1 MSRGWHVFT
10 TGGLMSSNNDL
21 FTSINK
27 ISNFF
32 GLTEKR
38 LRAFTEGFG
47 RGSFWLVLWGLLIA
61 LPLFIGYF
69 ILPQTPLSSIDDFA
83 RAVAATLLQTAGGQ
97 STFTAVGGILENSK
111 FFLDAALRPTA
122 LTLILVIV
130 AYRRGRSRQAI
141 ETNDKGSESTGL
153 AYAIGLGAGFATM
166 ATLATFLFSGI
177 VSNTGFLRA
186 ETASPL
192 TWISMVL
199 AIGIPAWLGA
209 LRETGSKR
217 ATSAWRWFYAAI
229 RTFAVTY
236 AALIIA
242 TLIVIWLYFLIA
254 PVFAMS
260 TPDVEPASPAKLTEE
275 QIQTILLTILGI
287 LLVLPSILFY
297 FLSFGMGANI
307 GLQTEIQGINILDG
321 LSTFIPTDFV
331 TGISNFNLQSAFG
344 WPAYAAS
351 IALVAI
357 VALVAG
363 AAAAHKTKSNL
374 NFKRHFVVTLV
385 ATVLSAGVLTY
396 LTSLSLTWS
405 NRGQSNENLTDGAL
419 ALQTGFF
426 TYGVSAASLAFICG
440 LIAVFATLGAS
451 TAQSFT
457 SAAFPQ
463 VLSWLTFGRSTHT
476 EPRRLGPV
484 IFGTAVTVAIISA
497 AAVPVGIATVE
508 RAWAAADAPANK
520 FDDVAKLLQ
529 DGKLS
534 EVKKTFQN
542 ENTDNRAWLPDKVLE
557 SARPTSSMNKSML
570 VTDFNENSWQVGELD
585 AIGLVSWKVSEED
598 SIELKLTADGKVK
611 EHLKQITHADYKV
624 RQPYQTLSVSAGEF
638 MSPTGKANLKVNG
651 EKVVAGNYNA
661 IPGAYV
667 VTTDAYKLVAASK
680 KTVATISAEDK
691 YVAEEKPSLKPEYEK
706 ILDTE
711 INRLAKEC
719 SKFSAIDKANCFT
732 LQQIYNNRTDSQK
745 KAPSEFFGFQTDSF
759 KVTNFSCDGEPGDTL
774 LSALHVYRERIC
786 EVQMT
791 FTLDY
796 FKSKSEVRKL
806 SRQETYNGCPEFEEA
821 VCTRSRTISL
831 GSETVEVR
839 GDKIG
844 SAQFTST
851 VPFFIS
857 AMGYLDAKD
866 KFSIVKQFVKP
877 NYEPIK
883 KIVVK
888 PVKKAFVLLGYY
900 VNLDQLKYVVKS
912 PKIGDAY
919 AVTAARIIY
928 VWSGKQWL
936 ELENAK

>member
-1 MSRGWHVFT
+1 MP
-10 TGGLMSSNNDL
+10 SNNDFL
-21 FTSINK
+21 SSINK

-38 LRAFTEGFG
+38 LRTFADGFG
-47 RGSFWLVLWGLLIA
+47 RGSFWLVLWGLVIA
-61 LPLFIGYF
+61 FPLFIGYF

-83 RAVAATLLQTAGGQ
+83 RTVAATLLQSAGGQ

-122 LTLILVIV
+122 LTLILAIV
-130 AYRRGRSRQAI
+130 AYRRGRTRQTI
-141 ETNDKGSESTGL
+141 ETTDKGSESTGL
-153 AYAIGLGAGFATM
+153 AYAMGLGSGFATL

-177 VSNTGFLRA
+177 VSNTGLLRT

-199 AIGIPAWLGA
+199 VIGVPAWLGA

-260 TPDVEPASPAKLTEE
+260 TPDVEPISAAKLTEE
-275 QIQTILLTILGI
+275 QTRTILLTILAV
-287 LLVLPSILFY
+287 LLVLPSILF
-297 FLSFGMGANI
+297 FSLSFGMGANI
-307 GLQTEIQGINILDG
+307 GIQTEIQGVNIFDAI
-321 LSTFIPTDFV
+321 STFIPTDFLS
-331 TGISNFNLQSAFG
+331 GISNFNLQSTFG
-344 WPAYAAS
+344 WPTYACS
-351 IALVAI
+351 IALVAH

-405 NRGQSNENLTDGAL
+405 NHGQSNENLTEGAL

-451 TAQSFT
+451 TAQAFT
-457 SAAFPQ
+457 SAAFPR
-463 VLSWLTFGRSTHT
+463 VLSWLTFGRSTHA
-476 EPRRLGPV
+476 EPRPLGPV
-484 IFGTAVTVAIISA
+484 LFGTAVTVAIIA
-497 AAVPVGIATVE
+497 LAAVPVGIATVE
-508 RAWAAADAPANK
+508 RAWASADSPANK
-520 FDDVAKLLQ
+520 FDDVAKLLN
-529 DGKLS
+529 DGKLA

-542 ENTDNRAWLPDKVLE
+542 ENTADRAWLPDKVLE
-557 SARPTSSMNKSML
+557 SARPTSSMNKSIT
-570 VTDFNENSWQVGELD
+570 VTDFNENSWQIGELD
-585 AIGLVSWKVSEED
+585 AIGLVSWKVSEDD
-598 SIELKLTADGKVK
+598 SIKLTLTADGKVK
-611 EHLKQITHADYKV
+611 ENFEQITHADYKV
-624 RQPYQTLSVSAGEF
+624 RQPYQTFSVAAGEF
-638 MSPTGKANLKVNG
+638 LSPTGKANLKVNG

-691 YVAEEKPSLKPEYEK
+691 YVAKEKPNLKPEYEK

-719 SKFSAIDKANCFT
+719 SKFSAIEKANCFT
-732 LQQIYNNRTDSQK
+732 LGQIYNNRTGSQK

-759 KVTNFSCDGEPGDTL
+759 KVIDFACEGEPEDKL
-774 LSALHVYRERIC
+774 LSALHVERERIC
-786 EVQMT
+786 EIQMT

-796 FKSKSEVRKL
+796 FKSKSEVRQL
-806 SRQETYNGCPEFEEA
+806 SRQETYNGCPAFEDA

-844 SAQFTST
+844 SAQFTSA
-851 VPFFIS
+851 VPFIVS

-877 NYEPIK
+877 TYETVK
-883 KIVVK
+883 EVVVK
-888 PVKKAFVLLGYY
+888 PVKKSFVLLGYY
-900 VNLDQLKYVVKS
+900 VNLDELKYVVKS
-912 PKIGDAY
+912 PKVGDAY

-936 ELENAK
+936 ELETAK